1 MTPRIEQP
9 PRAKAERRTRAAY
22 VALTVALA
30 LSQLW
35 SFAAMRDLYPLAAW
49 RMMAGGGEVREGYPY
64 YLVRGVSVSGETI
77 DIRPAKLTDALYA
90 RTWGLVEATV
100 RNGSFRLRRLHPA
113 NADALRQAGGFD
125 KLPRG
130 ARVPELLRAW
140 GEIYNDGLAP
150 DSPRRLRAV
159 RLDAYRWAGG
169 RDTSRDELTDSWSV
183 EL

>member
-1 MTPRIEQP
+1 MTPQTEHPAHARV
-9 PRAKAERRTRAAY
+9 ERRIRRGY
-22 VALTVALA
+22 VVLTLALA

-35 SFAAMRDLYPLAAW
+35 AFAAMRDLYPFASW
-49 RMMAGGGEVREGYPY
+49 RMMSGGVEARDDYAYFV
-64 YLVRGVSVSGETI
+64 VRGESVSGELI
-77 DIRPAKLTDALYA
+77 DIRPARLTDALYA

-100 RNGSFRLRRLHPA
+100 RNGNFRLRRLHPA
-113 NADALRQAGGFD
+113 NADALREAGGFD

-140 GEIYNDGLAP
+140 GEIYNESLPP

-169 RDTSRDELTDSWSV
+169 RDTSRDELTESWRV

>member
-1 MTPRIEQP
+1 MTPQTEQP
-9 PRAKAERRTRAAY
+9 ARKNSERRIRRGY
-22 VALTVALA
+22 VALTLALA

-35 SFAAMRDLYPLAAW
+35 AFAAMRDLYPFPAW
-49 RMMAGGGEVREGYPY
+49 RMMSGGGEVREGYPY
-64 YLVRGVSVSGETI
+64 YVVRGESISGETV
-77 DIRPAKLTDALYA
+77 DIRPARLTDALYA

-113 NADALRQAGGFD
+113 NAAALREAGGFD

-140 GEIYNDGLAP
+140 GEIYNERLAP

-159 RLDAYRWAGG
+159 RLDAYRWSGG
-169 RDTSRDELTDSWSV
+169 RDTSRDELAESWSV

>member
-1 MTPRIEQP
+1 MTPQAEQP
-9 PRAKAERRTRAAY
+9 TRAKAERRTRAAY
-22 VALTVALA
+22 AVLSVALA
-30 LSQLW
+30 ASQLW
-35 SFAAMRDLYPLAAW
+35 AFAAMRDLYPAAAW
-49 RMMAGGGEVREGYPY
+49 RMMSGGGEVREGYPY
-64 YLVRGVSVSGETI
+64 YLVRGVSASGETV

-113 NADALRQAGGFD
+113 NADALRRVGGFD
-125 KLPRG
+125 NLPRG

-169 RDTSRDELTDSWSV
+169 RDTSRDELTESWSV

>member
-1 MTPRIEQP
+1 MTPQTGQP
-9 PRAKAERRTRAAY
+9 AREKRERRTRAAY
-22 VALTVALA
+22 AVVTLALA

-35 SFAAMRDLYPLAAW
+35 AFAAMRDLYPFAAW
-49 RMMAGGGEVREGYPY
+49 RMMSGGGEVREGYAY
-64 YLVRGVSVSGETI
+64 YVVRGESVSGETV

-100 RNGSFRLRRLHPA
+100 GNGSFRLRRLHPA
-113 NADALRQAGGFD
+113 NAAALREAGGFD

-130 ARVPELLRAW
+130 ARVPEILRAW
-140 GEIYNDGLAP
+140 GEIYNEGLAP

-159 RLDAYRWAGG
+159 RLDAYRRAGG
-169 RDTSRDELTDSWSV
+169 RDAARDELTESWSV

>member
-1 MTPRIEQP
+1 MTSQTEQTAP
-9 PRAKAERRTRAAY
+9 AKVERRRRAAY
-22 VALTVALA
+22 AALTLALA

-35 SFAAMRDLYPLAAW
+35 AFAAMRDLYPFAAW
-49 RMMAGGGEVREGYPY
+49 RMMSGGGEVREGYAY
-64 YLVRGVSVSGETI
+64 FIARGESASGETV
-77 DIRPAKLTDALYA
+77 DIRPARLTDALYA

-100 RNGSFRLRRLHPA
+100 GNGSFRLRRPHPA
-113 NADALRQAGGFD
+113 NAAALRQAGGFD

-140 GEIYNDGLAP
+140 GEIYNEGIAP

-159 RLDAYRWAGG
+159 RLDAYRRAGG
-169 RDTSRDELTDSWSV
+169 RDTARDELTDTWSV

>member
-1 MTPRIEQP
+1 MTPHPEQP
-9 PRAKAERRTRAAY
+9 ASGHSEWRLRRGY
-22 VALTVALA
+22 VVLTLALA

-35 SFAAMRDLYPLAAW
+35 AFAAMRDLYPVAAW
-49 RMMAGGGEVREGYPY
+49 RMMSGGGEVREGVAYFV
-64 YLVRGVSVSGETI
+64 VRGESISGEAV
-77 DIRPAKLTDALYA
+77 DIRPAKLTDALYS

-113 NADALRQAGGFD
+113 NAAALREAGGFD
-125 KLPRG
+125 KLPHG

-140 GEIYNDGLAP
+140 GEIYNDRLAP
-150 DSPRRLRAV
+150 GSPQRLRAV

-169 RDTSRDELTDSWSV
+169 RDTSRDQLTESWSV

>member
-1 MTPRIEQP
+1 MTSQAEQIAP
-9 PRAKAERRTRAAY
+9 AKGERRLRAAY
-22 VALTVALA
+22 VALTLALA
-30 LSQLW
+30 LPQLW
-35 SFAAMRDLYPLAAW
+35 AFAAMRDLYPVAAW
-49 RMMAGGGEVREGYPY
+49 RMMSGGDVRAGYPY
-64 YLVRGVSVSGETI
+64 YVVRGESVSGETV

-113 NADALRQAGGFD
+113 NAAALRDAGGFD

-140 GEIYNDGLAP
+140 GEIYNESLPA
-150 DSPRRLRAV
+150 DSPRRLRVV
-159 RLDAYRWAGG
+159 RLDAYRWAGV
-169 RDTSRDELTDSWSV
+169 RDTSRDELTESWSV